1 MVCLRPED
9 GHQYATLKLK
19 VAIQGQT
26 TRRPPSKPARRAA
39 GAPDRE
45 ALAPSTSARIAGK
58 SKSWLY
64 GEYMGT
70 ISTVRASTRPK
81 ARPNLGLDAGSRCS
95 LPTQTAPTNTAIA
108 PSTRP
113 PPGPTS
119 HSNIDWFW
127 VYW

>member
-19 VAIQGQT
+19 VAIHGQT

-39 GAPDRE
+39 GDTVRR
-45 ALAPSTSARIAGK
+45 ALARSASARIAGK

-70 ISTVRASTRPK
+70 IRTVRASTSPK
-81 ARPNLGLDAGSRCS
+81 ARPNLGLDTGSRRS
-95 LPTQTAPTNTAIA
+95 LQTQTA
-108 PSTRP
+108 
-113 PPGPTS
+113 
-119 HSNIDWFW
+119 HSNIARASRNRPNP
-127 VYW
+127 